1 MDDISINVE
10 TKENRL
16 AAFLK
21 QPHVRG
27 FLWGVGTA
35 AVASYL
41 WPKVQGKV
49 RPVVVGAISEVMS
62 LADSAM
68 ESAVH
73 LKEEFEDLLA
83 EAKSLKEMPT
93 PHGPGDEPVSGPN
106 VNTNSLISPE
116 VASLKASV
124 QQIQKRLED
133 VDQVKMEMAE
143 IKRLLRQ
150 IAEQAAG
157 QAGGQ

>member
-1 MDDISINVE
+1 MDDVKISVE
-10 TKENRL
+10 AKESRL
-16 AAFLK
+16 VELLQ

-41 WPKVQGKV
+41 WPRVRGSV
-49 RPVVVGAISEVMS
+49 RPAVVSAISEVMS
-62 LADSAM
+62 LADNAM

-73 LKEEFEDLLA
+73 LKEELEDILA
-83 EAKSLKEMPT
+83 EARSRKEMPAPEAPELPGEDPT
-93 PHGPGDEPVSGPN
+93 TGPASSGE
-106 VNTNSLISPE
+106 I
-116 VASLKASV
+116 AGLKASV
-124 QQIQKRLED
+124 LQIQQRLND
-133 VDQVKMEMAE
+133 VDQVRAEVAE

-157 QAGGQ
+157 QAEGQ